1 MPERTIKPI
10 QQSGRF
16 RRGMTFT
23 EVLVATLILSLAMVP
38 ILRAMGSVHLFS
50 AKMEKN
56 SRCLIL
62 AQNQMEELK
71 ARAASDYAS
80 CRSVSNKDLGEGYLC
95 SIAADGDSLFRIV
108 SVSVGY
114 DENQNGLLD
123 TEEVLLTLRTGIA
136 NLQEEIK

>member
-1 MPERTIKPI
+1 
-10 QQSGRF
+10 
-16 RRGMTFT
+16 
-23 EVLVATLILSLAMVP
+23 MVP

-62 AQNQMEELK
+62 AQNQMEEIK
-71 ARAASDYAS
+71 ARTASDYAS

-95 SIAADGDSLFRIV
+95 SISADGDSLFRIV

-123 TEEVLLTLRTGIA
+123 TEEILLTLRTGIA

>member
-1 MPERTIKPI
+1 MPERRIKPI

-16 RRGMTFT
+16 RPGMTFT

-62 AQNQMEELK
+62 AQNQMEEIK
-71 ARAASDYAS
+71 ARTASDYAS

-95 SIAADGDSLFRIV
+95 SISADGDSSFRIV

-123 TEEVLLTLRTGIA
+123 TEEILLTLRTGMA

>member
-1 MPERTIKPI
+1 MPERRIKSI

-16 RRGMTFT
+16 RPGMTFT

-62 AQNQMEELK
+62 AQNQMEEIK
-71 ARAASDYAS
+71 ARTASDYAS

-95 SIAADGDSLFRIV
+95 SISADGDSSFRIV

-123 TEEVLLTLRTGIA
+123 TEEILLTLRTGIA